1 MKAWLILSALVAA
14 SLSGCASS
22 MVENGTC
29 YSNMG
34 MCFLGGTAETIGY
47 IAVAAISS
55 KLDGDHDRH
64 QNKKKKRG
72 Y

>member
-1 MKAWLILSALVAA
+1 MKARLILSALLVA
-14 SLSGCASS
+14 SLSSCASS

-34 MCFLGGTAETIGY
+34 ACFLGGTAETIGY

-55 KLDGDHDRH
+55 KLDGDHDRRH
-64 QNKKKKRG
+64 DKKKRG
-72 Y
+72 H

>member
-1 MKAWLILSALVAA
+1 MKARLIVSALLVA

-47 IAVAAISS
+47 IAIAAITS
-55 KLDGDHDRH
+55 KHDGDHDRH
-64 QNKKKKRG
+64 DKKKRG
-72 Y
+72 H

>member
-1 MKAWLILSALVAA
+1 MKARLVSAVLLLA

-34 MCFLGGTAETIGY
+34 MCFLGGTAETLGY
-47 IAVAAISS
+47 IAVAAITA

-64 QNKKKKRG
+64 HDKKKRG
-72 Y
+72 H